1 VPALGGQVD
10 AIPGHVADTW
20 FRADREGVYKGQ
32 STFYSGTSYAV
43 MRAWVKVV
51 SPEQYKRFVSD
62 KRRQI
67 QAAQTIVQNTVQ
79 KNAAPGAAQP

>member
-1 VPALGGQVD
+1 
-10 AIPGHVADTW
+10 
-20 FRADREGVYKGQ
+20 
-32 STFYSGTSYAV
+32 
-43 MRAWVKVV
+43 MRSWVKVV

-67 QAAQTIVQNTVQ
+67 QAAQTIVQKTVQ